1 MRIWLVLF
9 FHLMTGL
16 QPYETTKY
24 HGLISQRTPW
34 DCGAAAAA
42 TLLTLAG
49 QEVEP
54 RLTAPEGDGSIS
66 LAGLGRYLEGRGW
79 SVVGY
84 NLDWEQLLHF
94 FTYFPNRPILAHRN
108 LEQGH
113 YVVLLG
119 LIEELLVVAD
129 PASGVRAVPP
139 DTFLEDFS
147 GYILYFPELNALSTV
162 EKILASV
169 ANRLRLLRQSVAE
182 F

>member
-1 MRIWLVLF
+1 MGTIS
-9 FHLMTGL
+9 TG
-16 QPYETTKY
+16 
-24 HGLISQRTPW
+24 SSS
-34 DCGAAAAA
+34 
-42 TLLTLAG
+42 
-49 QEVEP
+49 
-54 RLTAPEGDGSIS
+54 SIS
-66 LAGLGRYLEGRGW
+66 SPL
-79 SVVGY
+79 
-84 NLDWEQLLHF
+84 
-94 FTYFPNRPILAHRN
+94 PNRPILAHRN